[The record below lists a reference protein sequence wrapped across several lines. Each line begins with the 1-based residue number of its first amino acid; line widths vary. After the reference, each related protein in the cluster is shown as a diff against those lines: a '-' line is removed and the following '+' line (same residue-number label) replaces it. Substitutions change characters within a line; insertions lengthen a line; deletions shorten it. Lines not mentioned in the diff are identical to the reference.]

1 MKGKGRPCMLEKQ
14 QPGPGEGKKV
24 WWHSGSKRKRQW
36 RLHGSAGLEW
46 ERGRDVLNAS
56 SIER

>member
-1 MKGKGRPCMLEKQ
+1 MLEKQ
-14 QPGPGEGKKV
+14 QPGPGDGKKV

-36 RLHGSAGLEW
+36 RLHGSADLDW
-46 ERGRDVLNAS
+46 ERGRESLNAS